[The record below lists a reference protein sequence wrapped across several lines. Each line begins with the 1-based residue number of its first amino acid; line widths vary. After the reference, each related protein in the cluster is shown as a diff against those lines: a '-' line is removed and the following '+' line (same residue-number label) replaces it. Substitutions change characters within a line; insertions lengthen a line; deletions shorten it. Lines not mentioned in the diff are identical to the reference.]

1 MQELTLVASFLT
13 VVSGAHRMQK
23 RDKSSSR
30 VVGSLLMEA
39 LEWDKNV
46 KIPKDLPKMYLK
58 MTQEF
63 SMN

>member
-1 MQELTLVASFLT
+1 
-13 VVSGAHRMQK
+13 MQK

-39 LEWDKNV
+39 LEWDKDV

>member
-1 MQELTLVASFLT
+1 MQELTLIASLT

-39 LEWDKNV
+39 LEWDPQIP
-46 KIPKDLPKMYLK
+46 IPKDLPKIYLK